1 MSKVLLSEEF
11 SYLFE
16 EVSNNNSFIEFL
28 RNVVELLNDGNV
40 NIKYTLSAD
49 SISFEEE
56 SYIKVMTGKDISD
69 FDHDII
75 TFQNFRI
82 LYFSG
87 SSDPRYYNF
96 DFSSKSKINDIIN
109 NFTTWII
116 WGNAN
121 NDRFIISVLID
132 IISKRIFR
140 SLNNHNSNIPV
151 YSIMFGSSNDK
162 QLNDIANLTNA
173 KAFDGKTNLIR
184 AFKEVRSYN

>member
-16 EVSNNNSFIEFL
+16 EVSSNNSFIEFL

-69 FDHDII
+69 FELRTNSEEIGTVVRDII

-87 SSDPRYYNF
+87 SNDPRYYNF

-116 WGNAN
+116 WGNV
-121 NDRFIISVLID
+121 NDRFIFSVLID

-151 YSIMFGSSNDK
+151 FYD
-162 QLNDIANLTNA
+162 LN
-173 KAFDGKTNLIR
+173 KYK
-184 AFKEVRSYN
+184 Y

>member
-16 EVSNNNSFIEFL
+16 EVSSSNSFIEFL

-87 SSDPRYYNF
+87 SNDPRYYNF

-116 WGNAN
+116 WGNV
-121 NDRFIISVLID
+121 NDRFIKTYVLYAC
-132 IISKRIFR
+132 RR
-140 SLNNHNSNIPV
+140 
-151 YSIMFGSSNDK
+151 
-162 QLNDIANLTNA
+162 
-173 KAFDGKTNLIR
+173 
-184 AFKEVRSYN
+184 

>member
-16 EVSNNNSFIEFL
+16 EVSSNNSFIEFL

-87 SSDPRYYNF
+87 SNNPRYYNF

-116 WGNAN
+116 WGNV
-121 NDRFIISVLID
+121 NDRFSRL
-132 IISKRIFR
+132 
-140 SLNNHNSNIPV
+140 LQH
-151 YSIMFGSSNDK
+151 G
-162 QLNDIANLTNA
+162 
-173 KAFDGKTNLIR
+173 GCCLIR
-184 AFKEVRSYN
+184 KVCRGISRAPQRHRSPIVALR